1 MILAVEKKFIED
13 SIIKLNMSRYLS
25 KELVRAGFS
34 RVEIQKTPVLTRI
47 NVYVQFPG
55 RVIGSGGKTINTL
68 TDEIRKR
75 FNAEN
80 PQISVIEVQNKMLE
94 PMLVARDIADKLE
107 RGINAR
113 RIIQSTLKS
122 IVMNGALGAE
132 IILAGKLAPKGAR
145 AKSIRKI
152 VGHMPKAGDLT
163 RYVKS
168 AIIHAYPKYGAIG
181 IKVRIVPPG
190 TVFPGVDMKKIEVP
204 KAIMNA

>member
-1 MILAVEKKFIED
+1 LAVEKKFIED

-34 RVEIQKTPVLTRI
+34 RVEIQRTPVLTRI
-47 NVYVQFPG
+47 NVFVQFPG

-75 FNAEN
+75 FNAQN
-80 PQISVIEVQNKMLE
+80 PQISVVEVQNKMLE

-113 RIIQSTLKS
+113 RILQSTLKG
-122 IVMNGALGAE
+122 IIMNGALGAE

-145 AKSIRKI
+145 AKSMRKI

-163 RYVKS
+163 RFVREAKVD
-168 AIIHAYPKYGAIG
+168 AYPKYGAIG

-190 TVFPGVDMKKIEVP
+190 TVFPGVEMKKIEIP
-204 KAIMNA
+204 KSIMSA